1 MLVNQAL
8 RVAASALRKSKSV
21 LGSRSLLFRFA
32 SAMRFQFCDVL
43 AKFRRTLGNY
53 CHVHENASH
62 FIIEFQCLAPT
73 RELFPR
79 EWFLSLFHFDHEH
92 MGNTHALCECTQG

>member
-8 RVAASALRKSKSV
+8 RVAASVLRKSKSA

-43 AKFRRTLGNY
+43 AKFRRALWNY
-53 CHVHENASH
+53 SH
-62 FIIEFQCLAPT
+62 MHKLDAHFVIEFQRLTPT
-73 RELFPR
+73 RELFP
-79 EWFLSLFHFDHEH
+79 
-92 MGNTHALCECTQG
+92 GK